1 MRVLF
6 INNKDSF
13 VWNLVDYVSVFEP
26 DTIVVPNTISPDE
39 VRKINPDAIIV
50 SPGPGTPHKAEDVG
64 TCLDIIKDFGHHI
77 PVLGV
82 CFGHQSINTA
92 FGGTIG
98 HAKSGPIHGKTSEVI
113 HTDSLLFD
121 GVPQTF
127 KGGRYH
133 SLAIEKLADELKV
146 TAKTED
152 GIIMAVEH
160 MKYPIYG
167 VQFHPESVLTENGM
181 KIVENFLKIAG
192 MHKD

>member
-39 VRKINPDAIIV
+39 VRKINPDAIVV

-64 TCLDIIKDFGHHI
+64 TCLDIIKDFGPHI

-98 HAKSGPIHGKTSEVI
+98 HAKSGPIHGKTSDI
-113 HTDSLLFD
+113 SHKNSPLFD

>member
-1 MRVLF
+1 MRILF

-13 VWNLVDYVSVFEP
+13 VWNLVDYVSIFEP
-26 DTIVVPNTISPDE
+26 DTIVVPNTISPEE
-39 VRKINPDAIIV
+39 VRKIDPDAIVV
-50 SPGPGTPHKAEDVG
+50 SPGPGTPHKAEDAG
-64 TCLDIIKDFGHHI
+64 TCLDIIRDLGPRI

-92 FGGTIG
+92 FGGTVG
-98 HAKSGPIHGKTSEVI
+98 HAKGGPIHGKTSDISHE
-113 HTDSLLFD
+113 DSPLFD

-146 TAKTED
+146 TANTED

-167 VQFHPESVLTENGM
+167 VQFHPESVLTEIGM

>member
-39 VRKINPDAIIV
+39 VRKINPDAIVV

-98 HAKSGPIHGKTSEVI
+98 HAKSGPIHGKTSEVS
-113 HTDSLLFD
+113 HADSPLFD
-121 GVPQTF
+121 GVPKTF

>member
-39 VRKINPDAIIV
+39 VRKINPDAIVV

-64 TCLDIIKDFGHHI
+64 TCLDIIKDFGPHI

-98 HAKSGPIHGKTSEVI
+98 HAKSGPIHGKTSEVS
-113 HTDSLLFD
+113 HTDSPLFD